1 MLLLLGA
8 PTWLI
13 TPSDGTAPAGSPLP
27 ASLPAAVLIYLA
39 CQGRWIEREALALL
53 FWPDSPQKE
62 ARHNLR
68 VNLHRMRQLL
78 AQAGLEDHLES
89 ERTRVVLRLP
99 TDLDLLQTACQ
110 SVDAAALLQHRPARW
125 LEGFRISGFESFD
138 QWGQTLAA
146 RWNTQWRKAAQQ
158 ALATAQRQ
166 TPPPLWTEA
175 LLQAIEAALD
185 ANDIAPAK
193 RGTTAAAESD
203 HAQLLG
209 RTPEI
214 QALRCRQRA
223 MLVTGEAGLGKT
235 SLLVAAL
242 PQAPMLHG
250 REGLEDIPYRP
261 VAEYLQAHLATLRNT
276 LNASPDDLAAYR
288 LDLARLLPTLAPK
301 EPLPPLDMHTAKAR
315 LMEGLAQVFEAWNPW
330 LLVDDLQWCDAATLE
345 FLALLAHRGATR
357 WRATARGYALQ
368 DKQRAWVMQLERAG
382 HLQVLPLEGLGLAGV
397 QSMCKVLRPGQD
409 WHAIDVQNLRDLSAG
424 NPFFLHE
431 LLKSDRHGSLT
442 ALATDRRQLPERVR
456 DMLQQ
461 RLLSLE
467 PVARSLVEAAAVAVR
482 PLPLAALAQIAG
494 ADNAHTPG
502 LPLDALRLALQSDL
516 LREGSSGLQC
526 RHDLVRH
533 AVVASLGTAHLQ
545 ALHRRVAL
553 TLASRTERD
562 TESLAIANHWSH
574 AQEPQTALAWMF
586 RGASQLKQRGRF
598 DEAKSLWTKVAQESL
613 DATQALQARLAL
625 AECELLT
632 DLAGGRQALE
642 MILEQAPAVAEPLQR
657 QHIEA
662 QALAGLVDNL
672 VFAGDMAAAQQAA
685 QRLRPL
691 LPKLRTEDRVH
702 ACEVLIELAMREPDI
717 GGAWALLDQVRKL
730 APGSPSILSFEGQ
743 IHWFAGQVIAARDAF
758 ETLLRDHADYCSGLT
773 IENDLAV
780 MLHALGDLPRAQ
792 LMAQRSLVSWAEV
805 PHTQAL
811 SLLVLGSVLTSMGQ
825 HAQALQALNQAEQL
839 GREQGSALF
848 EAEAQVRRAKLWLQ
862 CGHVDQAMADLHR
875 ATPTLTSSCDPLRTS
890 QYACV
895 RLLCQVA
902 QGLGPDLDLLKR
914 VTALTERSA
923 HPLVFARLAQMQMAV
938 ERVHRHWDAAARAA
952 GQQTDVARQ
961 AGMLEVLADGLLLQA
976 DLSTTPQVQWDF
988 LKEAAHIADTQGMV
1002 PCAWRAHKALAN
1014 HPLAG
1019 TDRAVY
1025 EYAAKTALAALK
1037 GAKEEVIQGQQA
1049 SISFLADSL

>member
-1 MLLLLGA
+1 MLQLLGV
-8 PTWLI
+8 PTWLNDS
-13 TPSDGTAPAGSPLP
+13 PDGTGQSGSPLP
-27 ASLPAAVLIYLA
+27 ASLPAALLIYLA

-68 VNLHRMRQLL
+68 VNLHRTRQLL
-78 AQAGLEDHLES
+78 APTGLEDQLES

-99 TDLDLLQTACQ
+99 TDLDLLQAACQ
-110 SVDAAALLQHRPARW
+110 NTDAAALLLHQPSRW

-138 QWGQTLAA
+138 HWSQTLAA
-146 RWNTQWRKAAQQ
+146 RWSTQWNKAAQQ
-158 ALATAQRQ
+158 ALATANRQ
-166 TPPPLWTEA
+166 TPQPLWTDA
-175 LLQAIEAALD
+175 LRQAIETALD
-185 ANDIAPAK
+185 FNDNAPAQHN
-193 RGTTAAAESD
+193 TASEEPANV
-203 HAQLLG
+203 QLLG

-214 QALRCRQRA
+214 QALRSRQRA

-235 SLLVAAL
+235 SLLAAAL

-261 VAEYLQAHLATLRNT
+261 VAEYLQAHLGTLRNT
-276 LNASPDDLAAYR
+276 LNASPDDLSAYR

-315 LMEGLAQVFEAWNPW
+315 LMEGLARVFEAWNPW

-345 FLALLAHRGATR
+345 FLTLLAHRGATR
-357 WRATARGYALQ
+357 WRATARGYALHE
-368 DKQRAWVMQLERAG
+368 KQRAWVTQLERAG
-382 HLQVLPLEGLGLAGV
+382 HLQVLPLEGLGLASV
-397 QSMCKVLRPGQD
+397 QSLCKVLRSGQD

-424 NPFFLHE
+424 NPFFLQE

-461 RLLSLE
+461 RLHSLE
-467 PVARSLVEAAAVAVR
+467 PMARNLVEAAAVAVR

-494 ADNAHTPG
+494 ADNTSLQG
-502 LPLDALRLALQSDL
+502 PLLEPLRQALQSDL
-516 LREGSSGLQC
+516 LKDGSSGLQC

-533 AVVASLGTAHLQ
+533 AVVASLGAAHLQ

-562 TESLAIANHWSH
+562 TESLTIANHWSH

-632 DLAGGRQALE
+632 DLIGGRQALE
-642 MILEQAPAVAEPLQR
+642 LILEQAPAVAEPLQR

-691 LPKLRTEDRVH
+691 LPKLRSEDRVH

-717 GGAWALLDQVRKL
+717 AGAWALLDQVRKL
-730 APGSPSILSFEGQ
+730 APGSPSTLSFEGQ

-758 ETLLRDHADYCSGLT
+758 ETLLHDHADYCSGLT

-780 MLHALGDLPRAQ
+780 MLLALGDLPRAQ
-792 LMAQRSLVSWAEV
+792 IMARRSLVSWAEV

-811 SLLVLGSVLTSMGQ
+811 SLLVLGSVLTGMGQ
-825 HAQALQALNQAEQL
+825 HAEALEALDRAEQL
-839 GREQGSALF
+839 GQAQGSSLF

-862 CGHVDQAMADLHR
+862 CGHTDRAMADLTR
-875 ATPTLTSSCDPLRTS
+875 AQPTLAGSRDPLRTS
-890 QYACV
+890 QYACA

-902 QGLGPDLDLLKR
+902 QGLRPEPELLEN
-914 VTALTERSA
+914 VQALTERSA
-923 HPLVFARLAQMQMAV
+923 HPLVFARLARMQLALAQA
-938 ERVHRHWDAAARAA
+938 EGNRDAATRAA
-952 GQQTDVARQ
+952 CQQTDVARQ

-976 DLSTTPQVQWDF
+976 ELSPTPQAQWA
-988 LKEAAHIADTQGMV
+988 LLSEAAAIADRQGM
-1002 PCAWRAHKALAN
+1002 AHNTWRAHRVLAT
-1014 HPLAG
+1014 HPLAK
-1019 TDRAVY
+1019 TQRAAHAC
-1025 EYAAKTALAALK
+1025 AAHAALQVLSGEGDGPNDK
-1037 GAKEEVIQGQQA
+1037 TRDRV
-1049 SISFLADSL
+1049 SFKADFV